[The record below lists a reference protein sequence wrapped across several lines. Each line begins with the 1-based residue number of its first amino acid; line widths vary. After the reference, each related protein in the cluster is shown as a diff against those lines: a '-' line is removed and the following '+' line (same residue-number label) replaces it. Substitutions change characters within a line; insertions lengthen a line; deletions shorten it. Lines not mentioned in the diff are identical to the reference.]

1 MAIHASRGQGY
12 SDPGAPKGPLA
23 GECRAFS
30 LIEVVI
36 AIGIFAFAIVPIIG
50 LLGSGMGTLKD
61 SMSDTVRSDI
71 ARRVVGEFQR
81 MPYSNLISGIP
92 KEYFYDVEGGVADSK
107 SAIFKATVTLT
118 SLSDLN
124 SVITTDSN
132 NALML
137 SVTVQHVSD
146 TNSRTRYSQML
157 VNTAQ

>member
-12 SDPGAPKGPLA
+12 SDPGAPKGPLVRDS
-23 GECRAFS
+23 RAFS

-71 ARRVVGEFQR
+71 ARRVVGEYQR
-81 MPYSNLISGIP
+81 MPYSNLRSGTSVTN
-92 KEYFYDVEGGVADSK
+92 FYDVEGIPTNPISGIFM
-107 SAIFKATVTLT
+107 AIV
-118 SLSDLN
+118 SLSNPPSLMALDPG
-124 SVITTDSN
+124 

-137 SVTVQHVSD
+137 IVTVQHVRD

-157 VNTAQ
+157 VNSAQ

>member
-1 MAIHASRGQGY
+1 MAILASRGQGY
-12 SDPGAPKGPLA
+12 SDPGAPKGPLL

-71 ARRVVGEFQR
+71 ARRIVGEYQR
-81 MPYSNLISGIP
+81 MPYSNLAYGTSVTN
-92 KEYFYDVEGGVADSK
+92 FYDMEGVQTTNS
-107 SAIFKATVTLT
+107 SSRIFEAIVTLT
-118 SLSDLN
+118 DPPSLITEN
-124 SVITTDSN
+124 ST

-137 SVTVQHVSD
+137 VVTVRHFAD
-146 TNSRTRYSQML
+146 TNSRTRCSQML
-157 VNTAQ
+157 VNSAQ

>member
-12 SDPGAPKGPLA
+12 SDPGAPKGPLL

-71 ARRVVGEFQR
+71 ARRVVGEYQR
-81 MPYSNLISGIP
+81 MPYSNLLSGTSVTN
-92 KEYFYDVEGGVADSK
+92 FYDVEGVPTNSSSGIFM
-107 SAIFKATVTLT
+107 AIV
-118 SLSDLN
+118 SLSNAPSL
-124 SVITTDSN
+124 ITTDTN

-137 SVTVQHVSD
+137 SVTVRHFRD

-157 VNTAQ
+157 VNSAQ

>member
-12 SDPGAPKGPLA
+12 SDPGAPKGPLVRDS
-23 GECRAFS
+23 RAFS

-71 ARRVVGEFQR
+71 ARRVVGEYQR
-81 MPYSNLISGIP
+81 MPYSNLVASTS
-92 KEYFYDVEGGVADSK
+92 FFDSEGGRLASSNAETIFIAIATLSNPPSLISADP
-107 SAIFKATVTLT
+107 
-118 SLSDLN
+118 
-124 SVITTDSN
+124 N
-132 NALML
+132 NARML
-137 SVTVQHVSD
+137 VVTVQHFRE

-157 VNTAQ
+157 VNSAQ